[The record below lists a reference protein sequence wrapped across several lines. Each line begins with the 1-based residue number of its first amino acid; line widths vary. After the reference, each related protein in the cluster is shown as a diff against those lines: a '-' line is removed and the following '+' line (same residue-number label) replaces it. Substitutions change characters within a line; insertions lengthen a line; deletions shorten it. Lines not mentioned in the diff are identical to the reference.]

1 MQDIRKK
8 GKIDELKPYV
18 MELSGFPADD
28 LDRTSINGKSAELFL
43 NRLSVAEIVRSLSAV
58 DRRLFCEVQPW
69 QCLGSVWSRRG
80 QGAEIATVKVK
91 LVEDFMN

>member
-1 MQDIRKK
+1 
-8 GKIDELKPYV
+8 
-18 MELSGFPADD
+18 MELSGFPSDD

-43 NRLSVAEIVRSLSAV
+43 NRLSVSEIVRSLSAV

-80 QGAEIATVKVK
+80 QGAEIATVKVSRREIPSPRETLIFLK
-91 LVEDFMN
+91 VQC